1 MGFGILCECPLK
13 SDLFYLISKFK
24 ENLVPVCTRFPEKGS
39 DMKIAPEVLLVYT
52 EVSIKQ

>member
-1 MGFGILCECPLK
+1 MGFGILYECPLK

-24 ENLVPVCTRFPEKGS
+24 GNLVPVCTRFPEKVS

-52 EVSIKQ
+52 EVSIK